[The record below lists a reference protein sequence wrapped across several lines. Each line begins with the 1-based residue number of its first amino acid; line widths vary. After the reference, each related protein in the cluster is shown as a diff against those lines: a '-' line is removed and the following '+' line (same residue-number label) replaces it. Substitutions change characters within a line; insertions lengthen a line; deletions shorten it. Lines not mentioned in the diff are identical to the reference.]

1 MNITDKSAIRECTS
15 CQMCAAVCTKDAIKI
30 RLNED
35 GFYRPYLDSGKCIDC
50 GLCVKVC
57 YKFDYDIKVTSE
69 DEENMIT
76 VKSAQYKQDEL
87 LEKVTS
93 GGVADALAKEL
104 IKEGYIC
111 IGVVYNDELHRAE
124 HAVASSVAETDR
136 FRGSKY
142 IQSYSIDAFKTLVK
156 NVKNNKFAIFGLPCH
171 IYAVHKF
178 LTLRRKRENC
188 ILIDL
193 FCHGCPSMLV
203 WDKYE
208 QAIKQKVDNKKF
220 DEVQFR
226 SKVKGW
232 GTFYVVVV
240 VVEGVKV
247 FVSSPKHDEFY
258 SLFFSDHVLNDACS
272 NCKLRSTMEYTDIR
286 LGDFWGK
293 RYLNDRKGVSAMA
306 ITSERGMK
314 VFNAINGLF
323 KTENSCMSEVLVKQ
337 SYGKVYKP
345 NLELR
350 KMMLDGLRD
359 SDKTLKDVVDLYYS
373 RQGLAMKAK
382 RWLKTVNWFLPFD
395 LMRLLKRFV

>member
-35 GFYRPYLDSGKCIDC
+35 GFYRPYLDSDKCIDC

-69 DEENMIT
+69 DEKNMIT
-76 VKSAQYKQDEL
+76 VKSAQYKQNEL

-104 IKEGYIC
+104 IKEGYVC

-124 HAVASSVAETDR
+124 HAVASSVSETDA

-142 IQSYSIDAFKTLVK
+142 IQSYSLDAFKTLVENAK
-156 NVKNNKFAIFGLPCH
+156 DIKFAIFGLPCH
-171 IYAVHKF
+171 IYAANKF

-193 FCHGCPSMLV
+193 FCHGCPSMLI
-203 WDKYE
+203 WNKYE
-208 QAIKQKVDNKKF
+208 QAIKRKVGNKKF

-226 SKVKGW
+226 SKIKGW
-232 GTFYVVVV
+232 GTFYVVV

-293 RYLNDRKGVSAMA
+293 RYLNDRKGVSAVA

-337 SYGKVYKP
+337 SYGKVYAP
-345 NLELR
+345 NMELR
-350 KMMLDGLRD
+350 NMMLDGLRD

-382 RWLKTVNWFLPFD
+382 RWLKIVNCFLPFD

>member
-1 MNITDKSAIRECTS
+1 MNVTDKSAIRACTS
-15 CQMCAAVCTKDAIKI
+15 CQMCAAVCTKDAITI

-35 GFYRPYLDSGKCIDC
+35 GFYRPYLNADKCIDC

-57 YKFDYDIKVTSE
+57 YKFDPDVKVTSV
-69 DEENMIT
+69 EEKNKIT
-76 VKSAQYKQDEL
+76 VKSAQYKQNEL

-104 IKEGYIC
+104 IKQGYTC
-111 IGVVYNDELHRAE
+111 IGVTYSDDSHRAE
-124 HAVASSVAETDR
+124 HIVARTEEETDA

-142 IQSYSIDAFKTLVK
+142 IQSYSFEAFKNFVK
-156 NVKNNKFAIFGLPCH
+156 NIRTEKFAIFGLPCH
-171 IYAVHKF
+171 IYAAHKF
-178 LTLRRKRENC
+178 LSLRNLRNNC

-208 QAIKQKVDNKKF
+208 QAIKRKVDNKKF

-240 VVEGVKV
+240 VVEGVKA
-247 FVSSPKHDEFY
+247 FISSPKHDEFY

-293 RYLNDRKGVSAMA
+293 RFLNDRKGVSAVA
-306 ITSERGMK
+306 ITSERGMWA
-314 VFNAINGLF
+314 FDAIKGLF
-323 KTENSCMSEVLVKQ
+323 TTEESCMSEVLVKQ
-337 SYGKVYKP
+337 SYGKVYSP
-345 NLELR
+345 DMELR

-359 SDKTLKDVVDLYYS
+359 SNKTLKDVVNLYYS
-373 RQGLAMKAK
+373 RQGLTMKAK
-382 RWLKTVNWFLPFD
+382 RLLKTVNWYLPFD

>member
-1 MNITDKSAIRECTS
+1 MNITDKSAIHDCTS
-15 CQMCAAVCTKDAIKI
+15 CQMCAAVCPRDAITI

-35 GFYRPYLDSGKCIDC
+35 GFYRPYLDAAKCVDC
-50 GLCVKVC
+50 SMCVKVC
-57 YKFDYDIKVTSE
+57 YKFDSDVKVTSVG
-69 DEENMIT
+69 EENWIA
-76 VKSAQYKQDEL
+76 VKSAQCKQNEV

-104 IKEGYIC
+104 ITQGYTC
-111 IGVVYNDELHRAE
+111 IGVAYNDDNHRAE
-124 HAVASSVAETDR
+124 HIVARTEEETDV

-142 IQSYSIDAFKTLVK
+142 IQSYSFEAFKSLVK
-156 NVKNNKFAIFGLPCH
+156 NVRTEKFAIFGLPCH
-171 IYAVHKF
+171 IYAIHKF
-178 LTLRRKRENC
+178 LSLRNFRDNC

-203 WDKYE
+203 WNKYE
-208 QAIKQKVDNKKF
+208 QSIKRKVDNKKF

-240 VVEGVKV
+240 VEGVKA
-247 FVSSPKHDEFY
+247 FISSPKHDEFY

-272 NCKLRSTMEYTDIR
+272 SCKLRSTMEYTDIR

-293 RYLNDRKGVSAMA
+293 RFLNDRKGVSAVA
-306 ITSERGMK
+306 ITSERGMQA
-314 VFNAINGLF
+314 FNAIKDMF
-323 KTENSCMSEVLVKQ
+323 KTEDSCMSEVLVKQ
-337 SYGKVYKP
+337 SYGKVYTP
-345 NLELR
+345 NMELR

-359 SDKTLKDVVDLYYS
+359 SNKTLKDVVDLYYS

-382 RWLKTVNWFLPFD
+382 RLLKTVNWYLPFD
-395 LMRLLKRFV
+395 LMRLLKRFL

>member
-1 MNITDKSAIRECTS
+1 MNITDKSAIRDCTS
-15 CQMCAAVCTKDAIKI
+15 CQMCAAVCPKAAITI

-35 GFYRPYLDSGKCIDC
+35 GFYRPYLNASKCVDC

-57 YKFDYDIKVTSE
+57 YKFDHDVKVTSVE
-69 DEENMIT
+69 EENKIV
-76 VKSAQYKQDEL
+76 VKSAQYKRSEL

-104 IKEGYIC
+104 ITQGYTC
-111 IGVVYNDELHRAE
+111 IGVTYNDDNHRAE
-124 HAVASSVAETDR
+124 HFVVHTEGETDA

-142 IQSYSIDAFKTLVK
+142 IQSYSFEAFKNLVK
-156 NVKNNKFAIFGLPCH
+156 NIRTEKFTVFGLPCH
-171 IYAVHKF
+171 IYAIHKF
-178 LTLRRKRENC
+178 LSLRNLRDNC

-203 WDKYE
+203 WNKYE
-208 QAIKQKVDNKKF
+208 QSIKRKVDNKKF

-240 VVEGVKV
+240 VVEGVKA
-247 FVSSPKHDEFY
+247 FISSPKHDEFY

-272 NCKLRSTMEYTDIR
+272 SCKLRSTMEYTDIR

-293 RYLNDRKGVSAMA
+293 RYLSDKKGVSAVA
-306 ITSERGMK
+306 ITSARGMQA
-314 VFNAINGLF
+314 FNAIKSLF
-323 KTENSCMSEVLVKQ
+323 KTEESCMAEVLVKQ
-337 SYGKVYKP
+337 SYGKIYTP
-345 NLELR
+345 NMELR

-359 SDKTLKDVVDLYYS
+359 SEKTLKDVVDLYYS

-382 RWLKTVNWFLPFD
+382 RLLKTVNWYLPFD
-395 LMRLLKRFV
+395 LMRLLKRSV

>member
-1 MNITDKSAIRECTS
+1 MNVTDKSAVRACTS
-15 CQMCAAVCTKDAIKI
+15 CQMCAAVCPKNAITI

-35 GFYRPYLDSGKCIDC
+35 GFYRPYLNADKCIDC

-57 YKFDYDIKVTSE
+57 YKFDPDVKVTSV
-69 DEENMIT
+69 EEKNKIT
-76 VKSAQYKQDEL
+76 VKSAQYKQNEL

-104 IKEGYIC
+104 IKQGYTC
-111 IGVVYNDELHRAE
+111 IGVTYSDDSHRAE
-124 HAVASSVAETDR
+124 HIVARTEEETDA

-142 IQSYSIDAFKTLVK
+142 IQSYSFEAFKSFVK
-156 NVKNNKFAIFGLPCH
+156 NIRTEKFAIFGLPCH
-171 IYAVHKF
+171 IYAAHKF
-178 LTLRRKRENC
+178 LSLRNLRNNC

-208 QAIKQKVDNKKF
+208 QAIKRKVDNKKF

-240 VVEGVKV
+240 VVEGVKA
-247 FVSSPKHDEFY
+247 FISSPKHDEFY

-293 RYLNDRKGVSAMA
+293 RFLNDRKGVSAVA
-306 ITSERGMK
+306 ITSERGMWA
-314 VFNAINGLF
+314 FDAIKGLF
-323 KTENSCMSEVLVKQ
+323 TTEESCMSEVLVKQ
-337 SYGKVYKP
+337 SYGKVYSP
-345 NLELR
+345 DMELR

-359 SDKTLKDVVDLYYS
+359 SDKTLKDVVNLYYS
-373 RQGLAMKAK
+373 RQGLTMKAK
-382 RWLKTVNWFLPFD
+382 RLLKTVNWYLPFD

>member
-1 MNITDKSAIRECTS
+1 MNVTDKSAVRACTS
-15 CQMCAAVCTKDAIKI
+15 CQMCAAVCPKNAITI

-35 GFYRPYLDSGKCIDC
+35 GFYRPYLNADKCIDC

-57 YKFDYDIKVTSE
+57 YKFDPDVKVTSV
-69 DEENMIT
+69 EEKDKIT
-76 VKSAQYKQDEL
+76 VKSAQYKQNEL

-104 IKEGYIC
+104 IKQGYTC
-111 IGVVYNDELHRAE
+111 IGVTYSDDSHRAE
-124 HAVASSVAETDR
+124 HIVARTEEETDA

-142 IQSYSIDAFKTLVK
+142 IQSYSFEAFKSFVK
-156 NVKNNKFAIFGLPCH
+156 NIRTEKFAIFGLPCH

-178 LTLRRKRENC
+178 LSLRNLRNNC

-208 QAIKQKVDNKKF
+208 QAIKRKVDNKKF

-240 VVEGVKV
+240 VVEGVKA
-247 FVSSPKHDEFY
+247 FISSPKHDEFY
-258 SLFFSDHVLNDACS
+258 SLFFSNHVLNDACS

-293 RYLNDRKGVSAMA
+293 RFLNDRKGVSAVA
-306 ITSERGMK
+306 ITSERGMWA
-314 VFNAINGLF
+314 FDAIKGLF
-323 KTENSCMSEVLVKQ
+323 TTEESCMLEVLVKQ
-337 SYGKVYKP
+337 SYGKVYSP
-345 NLELR
+345 DMELR

-359 SDKTLKDVVDLYYS
+359 SNKTLKDVVNLYYS
-373 RQGLAMKAK
+373 RQGLTMKAK
-382 RWLKTVNWFLPFD
+382 RLLKTVNWYLPFD